1 MLTAAL
7 TLKLL
12 RSILV
17 DYNYWPSDG
26 DSPLS
31 ISRHKRKL
39 TEETILSRDAAAR
52 RASEKDS
59 NNSVLYKPPKRR
71 IEVKTLDE
79 TFKPLVIDALAVVQ
93 SIAQEIEDGLGELE
107 LLQLPIEKSEFF
119 IQLYSAFN
127 QSTNPKVYYVFDVDG
142 VVPNPYI
149 GLYITGESS
158 DGVVIAQ
165 TLIQND
171 T

>member
-7 TLKLL
+7 TVKLL

-26 DSPLS
+26 DSPLNV
-31 ISRHKRKL
+31 SRHRRKL

-59 NNSVLYKPPKRR
+59 GVLYKPPKRQ
-71 IEVKTLDE
+71 IEIKTLDE
-79 TFKPLVIDALAVVQ
+79 TFNPLVIDALAVVQ
-93 SIAQEIEDGLGELE
+93 SVTQEVEDGEAELE
-107 LLQLPIEKSEFF
+107 HLQLPIEKSEFF
-119 IQLYSAFN
+119 IQLYGAFN
-127 QSTNPKVYYVFDVDG
+127 QLENPKVYYVFDIDG
-142 VVPNPYI
+142 VISNPYI
-149 GLYITGESS
+149 GLYITAESS
-158 DGVVIAQ
+158 DGVVVAQ

-171 T
+171 N